1 LGKVSY
7 AEIHNEDWAD
17 GRITRSGQGV
27 IRIEYLYSY
36 QYIIGNPQRSV
47 KRSDTFPMI
56 DINGI
61 DRNCFVTVQGFKVQR
76 FRVHGKSEPI
86 ILAIQTGYTVSILQ

>member
-1 LGKVSY
+1 
-7 AEIHNEDWAD
+7 
-17 GRITRSGQGV
+17 
-27 IRIEYLYSY
+27 
-36 QYIIGNPQRSV
+36 
-47 KRSDTFPMI
+47 MI

-76 FRVHGKSEPI
+76 FRIHGKSEPI